1 MSQPKRT
8 GSLEIAEDLSFQ
20 EKEWTVERVGWILM
34 AGVVMLALVGLFGEG
49 PVSSAIQSSQE
60 GFQISYER
68 FDRQM
73 KSSQI
78 SLQLPAEAVQEGQI
92 KFWIDRQYLEGVQIE
107 DISPQPESVEV
118 SGKRLVYTVQVT
130 GPGQPVTVKLDVRL
144 QKSGLVEGQAGL
156 EGGDPVSF
164 SQFVFP

>member
-1 MSQPKRT
+1 MSQPKRVE
-8 GSLEIAEDLSFQ
+8 SLEVAEDLSYQ

-34 AGVVMLALVGLFGEG
+34 AGLVLLALVGLFGDG
-49 PVSSAIQSSQE
+49 PVSSAIRRSQE

-107 DISPQPESVEV
+107 DISPEPESVEV
-118 SGKRLVYTVQVT
+118 SGERLVYTVQVT
-130 GPGQPVTVKLDVRL
+130 DVGQPVTVKLDVRL
-144 QKSGLVEGQAGL
+144 QKSGLVEGKAGL